1 VIRSHASRGQA
12 IFETT
17 LVIPLFVLAFFAL
30 LWAMRDSSL
39 SERVQ
44 LGVRYTGMIQSLAD
58 PYASFSL
65 YTAYATI
72 DNNSPAAAQPCY
84 AGSKSTIT
92 QGHASFWQ
100 PSNMASSIPSCAL
113 SIIDK
118 PEKYSMPVL
127 LRNNFAALSAQLN
140 VDGLQTAIIGTA
152 TNVQASQNFFRSPD
166 VGTLLLC
173 TTLGDAVKLSLEA
186 QNDTTTS
193 TRAAA
198 PLPLN
203 VDPNDVINGGGNG
216 NGNGDGDGNGNGH
229 RNNSADCSAP
239 TTAQFTPPTAPY

>member
-65 YTAYATI
+65 YTTYATI

-84 AGSKSTIT
+84 AGSQTTVT

-100 PSNMASSIPSCAL
+100 PSTMTSTLPSCAL

-118 PEKYSMPVL
+118 PEQYSMPIL
-127 LRNNFAALSAQLN
+127 LRNNYATLSAGLN
-140 VDGLQTAIIGTA
+140 VDGLQSAVLGTA
-152 TNVQASQNFFRSPD
+152 TQVKAAQNFFRSPD

-173 TTLGDAVKLSLEA
+173 SQLGGAVKVSLEA
-186 QNDTTTS
+186 LNDTTTS
-193 TRAAA
+193 THAAA

-203 VDPNDVINGGGNG
+203 VEADDFIYTNKGNNGNG
-216 NGNGDGDGNGNGH
+216 NGNNG
-229 RNNSADCSAP
+229 NNSADCSAP